1 MLELMRRLD
10 AKLTAI
16 TLGPKYD
23 MFPGF
28 GWDYDIR
35 MRSILK
41 KTILLKEF
49 KEQFDTCGLEEAYDH
64 TKHICTDPD
73 NPLYYFQVE
82 FLVDVLTDQPEPD
95 LNVHTTFFPKPENI
109 TPPHRVHT
117 GSEDDGLHFCI
128 DEWSEAAAPF
138 WNSWVREEMLANV
151 NDRLTAFGSL
161 ARDGSEMVRWRKNSD
176 GAATFAQDL
185 IWYAQRFRHGRVG
198 AGEHFYIAY
207 ISTDRDTLST
217 QSVVMAVG
225 VFVAEESLYSTMGI
239 TKSFRLDMCDT
250 MHAERWMLE
259 VGFTSQELE
268 AQIQLL
274 KSTRG
279 KLKGSSAIKMH
290 EFVANFVAERFPSNK
305 GLFFR
310 PNGVMRKLMVQNF
323 ADYDIGSDKD
333 AINRKWITENKLASM
348 DPDCTDCTPSILQRP
363 ANVVIR
369 QEQPLPH
376 PFWEPPS
383 AFPHPDY
390 FLNMHLP
397 LMFVP
402 IQQMRSR
409 APKQIAQQVE
419 IARKHFKHNA
429 KWRKEL
435 LERIA
440 TIKSSRGLSVHT
452 LFSIDDLRDPTAATK
467 ATESILL
474 AVFEGA
480 TITQTDK
487 KHELAHDGFTYSIR
501 FEDTRVTI
509 QRMPED
515 KYMIYLPDTQMTDLV
530 WESPLHS
537 MVDDN

>member
-1 MLELMRRLD
+1 
-10 AKLTAI
+10 
-16 TLGPKYD
+16 
-23 MFPGF
+23 
-28 GWDYDIR
+28 
-35 MRSILK
+35 
-41 KTILLKEF
+41 
-49 KEQFDTCGLEEAYDH
+49 
-64 TKHICTDPD
+64 
-73 NPLYYFQVE
+73 
-82 FLVDVLTDQPEPD
+82 
-95 LNVHTTFFPKPENI
+95 
-109 TPPHRVHT
+109 
-117 GSEDDGLHFCI
+117 
-128 DEWSEAAAPF
+128 
-138 WNSWVREEMLANV
+138 
-151 NDRLTAFGSL
+151 
-161 ARDGSEMVRWRKNSD
+161 
-176 GAATFAQDL
+176 
-185 IWYAQRFRHGRVG
+185 
-198 AGEHFYIAY
+198 
-207 ISTDRDTLST
+207 
-217 QSVVMAVG
+217 
-225 VFVAEESLYSTMGI
+225 
-239 TKSFRLDMCDT
+239 
-250 MHAERWMLE
+250 
-259 VGFTSQELE
+259 
-268 AQIQLL
+268 
-274 KSTRG
+274 
-279 KLKGSSAIKMH
+279 
-290 EFVANFVAERFPSNK
+290 
-305 GLFFR
+305 
-310 PNGVMRKLMVQNF
+310 MRKLMVQNF

-480 TITQTDK
+480 TIADK
-487 KHELAHDGFTYSIR
+487 THELTHDGFTYSIGI
-501 FEDTRVTI
+501 EDARVTI
-509 QRMPED
+509 QRM
-515 KYMIYLPDTQMTDLV
+515 IHLPDTQMTDFAL